1 MASVYTNDLR
11 LEEIGSGEQSGTWGD
26 TTNTN
31 LELIA
36 EAFSFGTEAITTN
49 ADTHATTIADGATDA
64 GRSMF
69 LKYTGTLD
77 SACTITIGPNTV
89 SKLWFI
95 ENGTSGSQNIIIK
108 QGSGATITIPAGQT
122 KAIYSNG
129 AGSGGAMVDAFATL
143 NVVDL
148 LVDDDLAVTGVLT
161 TTAATVFNGGFT
173 ANVASTISTDGNE
186 DTLVLKSNDADA
198 NSGPKLQFNRN
209 SANPADGDDLGE
221 IRFSGRND
229 AGQAVE
235 YLKIY
240 TEIIDAS
247 DGTEDGRFTIDT
259 MLAGT
264 SVDRMQFNSAET
276 IFNQDSV
283 DLDFRVESNND
294 ANAFFV
300 EGSTGNI
307 GIGIAAPAGDF
318 HLTDAADIRMLF
330 TSDQTGNTAS
340 DGTFIGLTDGGI
352 FNIFNRENTSTKFT
366 NNGVSSMTISG
377 SGMITQPLQP
387 AFLVRPASTQANL
400 AINTVHAVVFGSEV
414 FDQNADF
421 ASNVFTAP
429 TTGKYQLNV
438 YIMIQQMDLDTDFHA
453 TQLVTSNRNY
463 TAYYDNNDHDADNS
477 NGAQQVIV
485 VLTDM
490 DAGDT
495 ARVTVTVPNSGAAQ
509 TDITADSAFSGYLV
523 A

>member
-1 MASVYTNDLR
+1 MAYLGTSPSNGVRRRFIYTATANQTSFSGND
-11 LEEIGSGEQSGTWGD
+11 D
-26 TTNTN
+26 
-31 LELIA
+31 
-36 EAFSFGTEAITTN
+36 
-49 ADTHATTIADGATDA
+49 
-64 GRSMF
+64 
-69 LKYTGTLD
+69 
-77 SACTITIGPNTV
+77 
-89 SKLWFI
+89 
-95 ENGTSGSQNIIIK
+95 NGTSLVYVDVAYLDVYQNGVKLKSVSDYASTTGTSVVLAQGASVNDIVEIISFDVFSIGDTVSAADGGSFGGNI
-108 QGSGATITIPAGQT
+108 GM
-122 KAIYSNG
+122 
-129 AGSGGAMVDAFATL
+129 GGT
-143 NVVDL
+143 
-148 LVDDDLAVTGVLT
+148 LAVTGNTTVGGTLAVTGASTLT
-161 TTAATVFNGGFT
+161 GALSAKGGVVFN
-173 ANVASTISTDGNE
+173 E
-186 DTLVLKSNDADA
+186 
-198 NSGPKLQFNRN
+198 
-209 SANPADGDDLGE
+209 
-221 IRFSGRND
+221 
-229 AGQAVE
+229 
-235 YLKIY
+235 
-240 TEIIDAS
+240 
-247 DGTEDGRFTIDT
+247 
-259 MLAGT
+259 
-264 SVDRMQFNSAET
+264 
-276 IFNQDSV
+276 DSV
-283 DLDFRVESNND
+283 DVDFRVESNND
-294 ANAFFV
+294 ANAFVV

-307 GIGIAAPAGDF
+307 GFGIAAPAGDF

>member
-1 MASVYTNDLR
+1 MAYLGTSPSNGVRRRFIYTATANQTSFSGND
-11 LEEIGSGEQSGTWGD
+11 D
-26 TTNTN
+26 
-31 LELIA
+31 
-36 EAFSFGTEAITTN
+36 
-49 ADTHATTIADGATDA
+49 
-64 GRSMF
+64 
-69 LKYTGTLD
+69 
-77 SACTITIGPNTV
+77 
-89 SKLWFI
+89 
-95 ENGTSGSQNIIIK
+95 NGTSLVYVDVAYLDVYQNGVKLKSVSDYASTTGTSVVLVQGASADDVVEIISFDVFSIGDTVSAADGGSFGGNI
-108 QGSGATITIPAGQT
+108 GM
-122 KAIYSNG
+122 
-129 AGSGGAMVDAFATL
+129 GGT
-143 NVVDL
+143 
-148 LVDDDLAVTGVLT
+148 LAVTGNTTVGGTLAVTGASTLT
-161 TTAATVFNGGFT
+161 GALSAKGGVVFN
-173 ANVASTISTDGNE
+173 E
-186 DTLVLKSNDADA
+186 
-198 NSGPKLQFNRN
+198 
-209 SANPADGDDLGE
+209 
-221 IRFSGRND
+221 
-229 AGQAVE
+229 
-235 YLKIY
+235 
-240 TEIIDAS
+240 
-247 DGTEDGRFTIDT
+247 
-259 MLAGT
+259 
-264 SVDRMQFNSAET
+264 
-276 IFNQDSV
+276 DSV
-283 DLDFRVESNND
+283 DVDFRVESNND
-294 ANAFFV
+294 ANAFVV

-307 GIGIAAPAGDF
+307 GFGIAAPAGDF

-366 NNGVSSMTISG
+366 NNGVSSMNISG